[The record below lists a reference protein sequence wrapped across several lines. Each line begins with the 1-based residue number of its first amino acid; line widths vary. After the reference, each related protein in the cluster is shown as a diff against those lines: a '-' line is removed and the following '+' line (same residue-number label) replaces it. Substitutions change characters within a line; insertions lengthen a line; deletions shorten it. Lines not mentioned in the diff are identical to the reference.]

1 MASASPSV
9 PAASSVTPLTSPAAG
24 PRPGR
29 RRQRSVRVT
38 VAVALLGVATA
49 LVLVAL
55 PTQSP
60 VWLSVASVVALAS
73 GWAAARIVYTELAQ
87 SRREAAAD
95 RAAQAIAYRSMF
107 SERATE
113 HAEFTTAMTDRIVR
127 RDAEI
132 AELETTVVAA
142 EKRAIEAEARVQRE
156 ARRANDAQDKVAELS
171 ERVQEL
177 EIRKAEEDDELATW
191 HSDLDVPLPVTGDG
205 LNLDIDAVVDLIAW
219 EERVTVGARAPESE
233 AKKHA

>member
-1 MASASPSV
+1 M
-9 PAASSVTPLTSPAAG
+9 
-24 PRPGR
+24 
-29 RRQRSVRVT
+29 T
-38 VAVALLGVATA
+38 VAVALLGVATV

-73 GWAAARIVYTELAQ
+73 GWAAARIVYSELAQ

-132 AELETTVVAA
+132 AELETAVVAA
-142 EKRAIEAEARVQRE
+142 ETRAIEAEARVQRE
-156 ARRANDAQDKVAELS
+156 SRRANDAQDKVVELA

-177 EIRKAEEDDELATW
+177 EIRKAEEDDKLATW
-191 HSDLDVPLPVTGDG
+191 RSDLDVPLPVSADG

-219 EERVTVGARAPESE
+219 EERVSAGTRPSE
-233 AKKHA
+233 LEQKQA

>member
-1 MASASPSV
+1 
-9 PAASSVTPLTSPAAG
+9 
-24 PRPGR
+24 
-29 RRQRSVRVT
+29 
-38 VAVALLGVATA
+38 VALLGVATA
-49 LVLVAL
+49 LVLLAL

-60 VWLSVASVVALAS
+60 LWLSVASVVALAS

-95 RAAQAIAYRSMF
+95 RAAQAQAYRSMF
-107 SERATE
+107 SERASE

-132 AELETTVVAA
+132 AELETTVVSA

-156 ARRANDAQDKVAELS
+156 ARRANDAQEKVVELT

-191 HSDLDVPLPVTGDG
+191 HSDLDVPLPVVDS
-205 LNLDIDAVVDLIAW
+205 VVDLMAW
-219 EERVTVGARAPESE
+219 EERVSVGARGAESE

>member
-9 PAASSVTPLTSPAAG
+9 PAASSVTPPTSPAAG
-24 PRPGR
+24 LRPGR

-60 VWLSVASVVALAS
+60 VWLSVAAVVAIAS

-95 RAAQAIAYRSMF
+95 RAAQAQAYRSMF
-107 SERATE
+107 SERASE
-113 HAEFTTAMTDRIVR
+113 HAEFTTA
-127 RDAEI
+127 I
-132 AELETTVVAA
+132 AELETTVVEA

-156 ARRANDAQDKVAELS
+156 ARRANDAQEKVTELT

-191 HSDLDVPLPVTGDG
+191 HSDLDVPLPVPGDG
-205 LNLDIDAVVDLIAW
+205 LNVDIDAVVDLIAW
-219 EERVTVGARAPESE
+219 EERVSVGARTSESE